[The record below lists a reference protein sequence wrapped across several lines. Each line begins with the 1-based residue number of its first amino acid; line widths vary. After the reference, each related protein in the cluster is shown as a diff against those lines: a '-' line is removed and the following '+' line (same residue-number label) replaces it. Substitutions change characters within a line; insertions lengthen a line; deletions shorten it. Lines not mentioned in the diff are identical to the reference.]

1 MANFEQ
7 AVRKR
12 VKLRMAIAGPAG
24 SGKTYSALQIASG
37 LGGKIGFI
45 DTEHN
50 SAHVYAEEFKY
61 EVALLDEPYDANKY
75 IEYIKEAQD
84 KYDVLIVDSL
94 SHSWTGPG
102 GILSEVTRYAESS
115 KSGSTFAAWV
125 KPSQKHESLKAA
137 ILGCKCHLI
146 CTLRSKITYAQTT
159 GEDGRSRI
167 QTLGMQPIQ
176 RTGIEYEFM
185 IYLMLTDEHNAN
197 PVKDVTQLF
206 AEPFKPSEETGLKLL
221 EWLEGGKPMPEPELL
236 SFEQL
241 SEQLAKLGKV
251 AEITKWMY
259 EIKASADELPEEQKA
274 DLKKLITAK
283 KQELVSPK
291 PKEEEKKN
299 GKKDDK

>member
-1 MANFEQ
+1 MATNFET

-24 SGKTYSALQIASG
+24 SGKTYSALSIASG
-37 LGGKIGFI
+37 LGSKIGFI

-50 SAHVYAEEFKY
+50 SAHVYAEEFNY
-61 EVALLDEPYDANKY
+61 DVALLDEPYDTAKY
-75 IEYIKEAQD
+75 IQYIKDGQE

-102 GILSEVTRYAESS
+102 GILSEVTKYAESS

-125 KPSQKHESLKAA
+125 KPSAKHEELKAA
-137 ILGCKCHLI
+137 ILGCRCHLI

-159 GEDGRSRI
+159 GDDGRSRI

-185 IYLMLTDEHNAN
+185 IYLMLTDEHSAN

-206 AEPFKPSEETGLKLL
+206 TEPFKPSEETGLKLL

-236 SFEQL
+236 SFEKL
-241 SEQLAKLGKV
+241 VEQLAKLGKV
-251 AEITKWMY
+251 AEITKWMH
-259 EIKASADELPEEQKA
+259 EIKQSADNLPEEER
-274 DLKKLITAK
+274 KKLRDFITDR
-283 KQELVSPK
+283 KQEIVSPK
-291 PKEEEKKN
+291 PKEEKKN
-299 GKKDDK
+299 GKENDK

>member
-1 MANFEQ
+1 MANFEP

-24 SGKTYSALQIASG
+24 SGKTYSALQIATG

-50 SAHVYAEEFKY
+50 SAHVYAEQFNY
-61 EVALLDEPYDANKY
+61 EVALLDEPYDAAKY
-75 IEYIKEAQD
+75 IQYIKEAQD
-84 KYDVLIVDSL
+84 RYDVLIVDSL

-102 GILSEVTRYAESS
+102 GILSEVSKYAEQS

-125 KPSQKHESLKAA
+125 KPSAKHEDLKAA
-137 ILGCKCHLI
+137 ILGCRCHLI

-206 AEPFKPSEETGLKLL
+206 TEPFRPSEETGLKLL
-221 EWLEGGKPMPEPELL
+221 EWLEGGKPMPEPKLL

-241 SEQLAKLGKV
+241 SAQLGKLGKV
-251 AEITKWMY
+251 AEITKWMH
-259 EIKASADELPEEQKA
+259 EIKPSADELPEDQKA
-274 DLKKLITAK
+274 ELKNLITAK
-283 KQELVSPK
+283 KQEIVSPK
-291 PKEEEKKN
+291 PKEEKEN
-299 GKKDDK
+299 GKKDTD